1 MEDIGQDL
9 YDFPASEQMIT
20 SHTVVYETQFIRWLS
35 TLIQVGAAM
44 LKTKN

>member
-9 YDFPASEQMIT
+9 YDFPVSEQIIT
-20 SHTVVYETQFIRWLS
+20 SGIVVYETQFIRWLL